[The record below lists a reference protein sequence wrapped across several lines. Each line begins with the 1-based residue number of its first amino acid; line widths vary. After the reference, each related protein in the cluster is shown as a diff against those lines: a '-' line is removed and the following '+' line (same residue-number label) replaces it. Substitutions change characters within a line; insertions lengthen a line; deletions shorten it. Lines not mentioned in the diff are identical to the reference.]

1 MSDLIVRGGN
11 KLSGEITPAGNK
23 NSALPILCASLLTNE
38 DVTIKNFP
46 DLTDVQK
53 LIELMI
59 SMGSQIEWDKKN
71 CILKINN
78 SHFKDNL
85 GNNGFPMGMRGAILL
100 IGPLVTRMQHIEV
113 KKEIGGCSLGIR
125 ELDPH
130 LEVLNGLGVM
140 TEEKDS
146 ILTIN
151 SPRRLSGGKLWQDY
165 MSVTTTE
172 NFIMA
177 SSKAKGV
184 STMTNA
190 ASEPHVQDL
199 CNFLISMGAKIS
211 GVGTSTLEITG
222 VEELHS
228 TEFSISSDH
237 HEITTL
243 LALGAMTGGEI
254 RVNNAEPEFFPLI
267 NKTFNKF
274 GVKIEY
280 EGDTAIVKPVSKLVI
295 QEPYTKNMLQKIEA
309 APWPYFPADLIQLMI
324 ALAVKSEGNIMFWNK
339 LYEGGFFWIQE
350 MMKFGAHIV
359 MCDPYRIIVF
369 GDKPL
374 SPATVDSPN
383 IIRATVALMMVALTI
398 KGESLIRNA
407 DSIKRA
413 HPNFVE
419 NLQKLGADISWVN

>member
-1 MSDLIVRGGN
+1 MSNLLVRGGN
-11 KLSGEITPAGNK
+11 VLSGEITPAGNK
-23 NSALPILCASLLTNE
+23 NSALPLLCGSLLTNE
-38 DVTIKNFP
+38 DVVINNFP

-53 LIELMI
+53 LIELLM
-59 SMGSQIEWDKKN
+59 SMGSKIEWDKERN
-71 CILKINN
+71 VLKINN
-78 SHFKDNL
+78 SDFKNDL
-85 GNNGFPMGMRGAILL
+85 GDNGFPMGMRGAILL
-100 IGPLVTRMQHIEV
+100 LGPLVTRMKHIEV

-130 LEVLNGLGVM
+130 LEILQGLGV
-140 TEEKDS
+140 
-146 ILTIN
+146 TIN
-151 SPRRLSGGKLWQDY
+151 EQQNTLLIDSPEKLQAGKLWQDY

-172 NFIMA
+172 NFVMA
-177 SSKAKGV
+177 ATKAKGV
-184 STMTNA
+184 SVMTNA

-199 CNFLISMGAKIS
+199 CNFLVSMGAKIE
-211 GVGTSTLEITG
+211 GIGTSTLTITG
-222 VEELHS
+222 VEELHG
-228 TEFSISSDH
+228 TDFTVSSDH

-267 NKTFNKF
+267 VKAFKKF
-274 GVKIEY
+274 GVEIEY
-280 EGDTAIVKPVSKLVI
+280 EGETAIVKPTGELVI

-324 ALAVKSEGNIMFWNK
+324 ALAIKSKGNIMFWNK

-398 KGESLIRNA
+398 KGESVIQNA

-419 NLQKLGADISWVN
+419 NLQKLGADISWIE

>member
-146 ILTIN
+146 ILTIT
-151 SPRRLSGGKLWQDY
+151 SPKRLSGGKLWQDY

>member
-146 ILTIN
+146 ILTIT

-274 GVKIEY
+274 GVQIEY

-324 ALAVKSEGNIMFWNK
+324 ALAVKSEGNIIFWNK

>member
-78 SHFKDNL
+78 SNFKDNL

-140 TEEKDS
+140 IEEKES

-151 SPRRLSGGKLWQDY
+151 SPKRLSGGKLWQDY

-274 GVKIEY
+274 GVQIEY

-419 NLQKLGADISWVN
+419 NLQKLGADISWAN

>member
-146 ILTIN
+146 ILTIT
-151 SPRRLSGGKLWQDY
+151 SPKRLSGGKLWQDY

-177 SSKAKGV
+177 ASKAKGV

-274 GVKIEY
+274 GVQIEY
-280 EGDTAIVKPVSKLVI
+280 EGDTAIVKPIAKLVI

>member
-78 SHFKDNL
+78 SNFKDNL

-146 ILTIN
+146 ILTIT

>member
-38 DVTIKNFP
+38 DVIIKNFP

-274 GVKIEY
+274 GVQIEY